1 MHITLTGYY
10 GFGNAGDDAILQSVV
25 SSVRSLDPA
34 CHITVITYPYADLE
48 AVQALADVEAVDGA
62 DLTGMDQAVQQAD
75 VVIVGG
81 GGLIQDYLASDPN
94 ARFSPDQHNLGFWT
108 TVAALARGRGVP
120 VMTWSIGIGPLTTAE
135 GREEARL
142 FFSCVDLVTVR
153 DEASADLARG
163 LGVESPQVAAD
174 PAFLLSPAS
183 VDPIAAQAEIE
194 DLPTSGAVR
203 IVVSV
208 RHWGDDYWIEALA
221 AGLDQLVESR
231 DADVI
236 FVPFQQSGR
245 GLANDAL
252 MSTKV
257 AARMRNRSRRA
268 VLGTDS
274 GPAQKLAALASAD
287 LVIGMR
293 LHSVIFASIASVPAV
308 ALAYDP
314 KVEIAMERLGL
325 ASRCLAIEGL
335 SGDAIVSA
343 AADAHAAHI
352 STVESLQEAAM
363 VPVAALRELSGRP
376 RTGVEPALSVAVEAA
391 VLRGAEVIAIRAERD
406 QVVAERNQAVL
417 ERDNYQEAYD
427 KLALEYQTV
436 LDSRA
441 VKAARSVWT
450 VRSYLRD
457 LPWLARRVVLGLAR
471 WILPSP
477 VRRALRRR
485 IGSIEPPGDAL
496 SSEQAARLQTKI
508 GADLDKFV
516 AAHRD
521 GPGFVVLPPSIG
533 WEVDLFQRPQQIA
546 LAFARLGYGV
556 VYNVEA
562 KFVGDIEGYRQVGDG
577 LLVGYLPDELADLLH
592 RVPDPIYLS
601 YVYNFDWR
609 AHLESPITVY
619 EHIDDLAVFEH
630 VYKRDQLDEWHE
642 RALAE
647 ADVIAASAIDL
658 LNDVRQQ
665 REDAVLVANGV
676 DYEHFAGEPPRP
688 SDLDVVPTGSPIVGY
703 YGALAEWFDYDL
715 VGEAARRLT
724 DFHFVLIGPDYDGT
738 ASTHPTLAL
747 SNVHWLGTRPYADL
761 PGYLAAFT
769 VATIPFV
776 VNDVT
781 HAVSPL
787 KLFEYMAGG
796 KPVVTPPLREC
807 SRYRAVQIGEGV
819 DGFVAE
825 IRNAVELGADPS
837 HVELLRRTAR
847 ANTWDARAR
856 TIIEAVEG
864 R

>member
-1 MHITLTGYY
+1 VHIALTGYY
-10 GFGNAGDDAILQSVV
+10 GFGNAGDDAILQSIV
-25 SSVRSLDPA
+25 SSVRSIDPD
-34 CHITVITYPYADLE
+34 CRVTVITYPYADLE
-48 AVQALADVEAVDGA
+48 DVRSLADVEAVDGA
-62 DLTGMDQAVQQAD
+62 DLAGIDQAVRQAD
-75 VVIVGG
+75 ALIVGG
-81 GGLIQDYLASDPN
+81 GGLIQDYLVSDPN
-94 ARFSPDQHNLGFWT
+94 ARFTPDQHNLGFWT

-135 GREEARL
+135 GRDEARL
-142 FFSCVDLVTVR
+142 FFACVDTVTVR
-153 DEASADLARG
+153 DEPSADLARA
-163 LGVESPQVAAD
+163 LGVTSPLIAAD
-174 PAFLLSPAS
+174 PALLLSPAAA
-183 VDPIAAQAEIE
+183 DPIAAQAEIE
-194 DLPTSGAVR
+194 DLPTSGATR

-208 RHWGDDYWIEALA
+208 RHWGDDSWVEPLA
-221 AGLDQLVESR
+221 AGLDQLVETR

-257 AARMRNRSRRA
+257 AARMTQRARRA
-268 VLGTDS
+268 VLGAEST
-274 GPAQKLAALASAD
+274 PAEKLAALASAD

-293 LHSVIFASIASVPAV
+293 LHSVIFAAIANVPTV
-308 ALAYDP
+308 ALVYDP
-314 KVEIAMERLGL
+314 KVEIAMGRLGL
-325 ASRCLAIEGL
+325 ASQCLAVEGL
-335 SGDAIVSA
+335 TSDSIVEA
-343 AADAHAAHI
+343 AAAARAADI
-352 STVESLQEAAM
+352 ATVGYLQEAAT
-363 VPVAALRELSGRP
+363 VPVAALRELLDRP
-376 RTGVEPALSVAVEAA
+376 RPVVEPALSVTVQAA
-391 VLRGAEVIAIRAERD
+391 VLRGGDVLAARTAEAERD
-406 QVVAERNQAVL
+406 QVTA

-441 VKAARSVWT
+441 VRAARSVWT
-450 VRSYLRD
+450 VRSQLRD
-457 LPWLARRVVLGLAR
+457 LPGLARRMVIGLAR
-471 WILPSP
+471 RILPGP
-477 VRRALRRR
+477 IRRALRGR
-485 IGSIEPPGDAL
+485 IGSLETPGSAL
-496 SSEQAARLQTKI
+496 TPGQAAELQTTI

-516 AAHRD
+516 DAHRD

-533 WEVDLFQRPQQIA
+533 WEVALFQRPQQIA

-556 VYNVEA
+556 IYNVEA
-562 KFVGDIEGYRQVGDG
+562 KFAEGEPGYRQVGDG

-592 RVPDPIYLS
+592 RVPNPIYLS
-601 YVYNFDWR
+601 YVYNFDWQ

-630 VYKRDQLDEWHE
+630 VYKREQLDEWHQ

-647 ADVIAASAIDL
+647 ADVIAASAVDL

-665 REDAVLVANGV
+665 RDDAVLVANGV

-688 SDLDVVPTGSPIVGY
+688 SDLDVVPAGAPIVGY

-738 ASTHPTLAL
+738 ASTHPTLQL
-747 SNVHWLGTRPYADL
+747 PNVHWLGTRPYAEL

-807 SRYRAVQIGEGV
+807 SRYRAVQIGEGE

-825 IRNAVELGADPS
+825 ILKAVELGADPS